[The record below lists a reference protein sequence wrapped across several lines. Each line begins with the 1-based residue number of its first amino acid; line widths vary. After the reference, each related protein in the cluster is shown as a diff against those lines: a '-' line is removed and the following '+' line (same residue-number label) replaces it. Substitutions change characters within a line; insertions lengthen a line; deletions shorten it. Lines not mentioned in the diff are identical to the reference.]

1 LGGEETMAYRANALS
16 ALLLLA
22 MASTASAQAPQAS
35 GQLPTG
41 PLYGDQDLS
50 PFYRWTQ
57 ALPAKPGGLLREEGA
72 PKNPEITLAAKAQRI
87 PYTSTHV
94 LWHPGLVPVSGTLSL
109 PKGTPPQGGWPLIS
123 WVHGTLGVA
132 DRCAPS

>member
-50 PFYRWTQ
+50 PFYRWTE
-57 ALPAKPGGLLREEGA
+57 ALPAKPGVLLREEAA
-72 PKNPEITLAAKAQRI
+72 PANPEIALAGKAERLL
-87 PYTSTHV
+87 YTSTDIR
-94 LWHPGLVPVSGTLSL
+94 WHSGIVPVSGTLY
-109 PKGTPPQGGWPLIS
+109 
-123 WVHGTLGVA
+123 
-132 DRCAPS
+132 